1 MHVSPRRHLAEHVA
15 LRDGVQ
21 TTAGNSRRMGFS
33 PEDRAALAAVL
44 AKGQPPQGDIW
55 SHERGLA

>member
-1 MHVSPRRHLAEHVA
+1 LAEHVA

-21 TTAGNSRRMGFS
+21 MAAGQSNSRRLGFS
-33 PEDRAALAAVL
+33 PEERASLAAVL

-55 SHERGLA
+55 SHERGLV